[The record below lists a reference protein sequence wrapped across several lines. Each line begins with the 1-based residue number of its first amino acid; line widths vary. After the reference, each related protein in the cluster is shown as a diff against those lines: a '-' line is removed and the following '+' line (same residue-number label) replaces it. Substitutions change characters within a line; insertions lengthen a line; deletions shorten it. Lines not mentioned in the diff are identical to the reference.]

1 MTTALTS
8 AGLPG
13 CTARHSK
20 AFAKPG
26 GLDDSIYTNTLLLK
40 CFSSWAR
47 LCVSLSAFG
56 RSCWLAARGGQP
68 KFRQLGLGGTDAGRP
83 DIAGTDAGPG
93 LLNCT
98 SPISKHPHH
107 PRPCLD
113 RTGIST
119 HSPRCHKRRVNGTRV
134 VKKASRAHSSS
145 VQMTH
150 ACMRARTVKK
160 NRVNLKQACEP
171 LISTPTSSPKP

>member
-1 MTTALTS
+1 MTIALTS

-98 SPISKHPHH
+98 SPISKHPTTPAPAWRAQVSLHMPQKTRQWH
-107 PRPCLD
+107 PRCEE
-113 RTGIST
+113 SE
-119 HSPRCHKRRVNGTRV
+119 PRSFEFCTND
-134 VKKASRAHSSS
+134 
-145 VQMTH
+145 
-150 ACMRARTVKK
+150 ACMYASQDCQKK
-160 NRVNLKQACEP
+160 RVNLKQACEP
-171 LISTPTSSPKP
+171 LISTPTPSPKP